1 MIVILTGP
9 IASGKTATAWGLLK
23 IFNNMVF
30 LDCDWFA
37 AMQPFSWDKKTDVAM
52 VYEII
57 AKMIDFHEAQGK
69 KRFVITF
76 NSQMAAAY
84 KEFAQ
89 LFALKKMPVYAFRL
103 RCQDQ
108 ILLKR
113 IELQNNVNKKQ
124 QEINAIKQQKVF
136 DAMFPL
142 VQPFMPVEVGNL
154 GQDELV
160 RKIRTMMNEYETL
173 QADPKKLKLFS

>member
-23 IFNNMVF
+23 IFNTMVF

-37 AMQPFSWDKKTDVAM
+37 ATQPFSWDKKTDIAM
-52 VYEII
+52 IYEII

-69 KRFVITF
+69 KRFVITI
-76 NSQMAAAY
+76 NSQMALAY
-84 KEFAQ
+84 KEFAHI
-89 LFALKKMPVYAFRL
+89 FTSKKMPVYAFRL
-103 RCQDQ
+103 KCQDQ

-113 IELQNNVNKKQ
+113 IDLQNHANKKQ
-124 QEINAIKQQKVF
+124 QEINAIKQQKAF
-136 DAMFPL
+136 DTAFPL

-154 GQDELV
+154 RQDELV
-160 RKIRTMMNEYETL
+160 RKIRTMINEYQVL

>member
-37 AMQPFSWDKKTDVAM
+37 AMQPFSWDKKSDVAM
-52 VYEII
+52 IYEII
-57 AKMIDFHEAQGK
+57 ANMIDFHEAQGK
-69 KRFVITF
+69 KRFVITL
-76 NSQMAAAY
+76 NSQMAVVY
-84 KEFAQ
+84 KEFSHM
-89 LFALKKMPVYAFRL
+89 FASKKMPMYAFRL
-103 RCQDQ
+103 KCEDK

-113 IELQNNVNKKQ
+113 IDLQNNVNKKQ
-124 QEINAIKQQKVF
+124 QEINTIKQQKFF
-136 DAMFPL
+136 DATFPL

-160 RKIRTMMNEYETL
+160 RKIRTMINEYQAL
-173 QADPKKLKLFS
+173 QADPKKLKLIS